1 MAYFYEF
8 ELVLAGVILLST
20 MTFAGIRIWMKRKN
34 EQLEKTESSE
44 NELPEEN

>member
-8 ELVLAGVILLST
+8 ELVLSGVILLSA
-20 MTFAGIRIWMKRKN
+20 MTVAGIRIWTKRKN
-34 EQLEKTESSE
+34 EQLEKTEYSE